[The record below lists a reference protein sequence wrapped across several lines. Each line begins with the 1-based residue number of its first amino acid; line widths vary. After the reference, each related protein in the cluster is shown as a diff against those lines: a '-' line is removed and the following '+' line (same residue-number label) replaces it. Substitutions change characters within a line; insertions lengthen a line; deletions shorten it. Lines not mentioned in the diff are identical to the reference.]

1 MYVHIHFSANPHHSL
16 CSLIEHGITHFALS
30 LPVFP
35 EESPDRLPPHRKKEN
50 PYDANVLPSY
60 RHLIQNNRERRKL
73 HIANGYDIYQKENKS
88 EKVTGNLPDK
98 SKQEKDWKPD
108 RMSLPEYLKKVP
120 PAAGRSAYLHIQYR
134 LQTASEVVE
143 TDVVAGC

>member
-16 CSLIEHGITHFALS
+16 FPLIGHDITRFVLS
-30 LPVFP
+30 FPVFP

-50 PYDANVLPSY
+50 PYDANILPSY
-60 RHLIQNNRERRKL
+60 RRLIRNNRERRKL
-73 HIANGYDIYQKENKS
+73 HTANEYDIYQKGNKS
-88 EKVTGNLPDK
+88 ETVTGNLPDK

-108 RMSLPEYLKKVP
+108 RMPLPEYLRKVP
-120 PAAGRSAYLHIQYR
+120 PAAGRNVHLHIQYR